1 MKFSARDAE
10 IIRGYRGL
18 RKLVKDVLREI
29 GGVFRDYNLDE
40 DGITYEQ
47 GDYFFLRFFS
57 GDQEISP
64 GLKLSEKRIIVPV
77 CWVKEDK
84 RCLKLG
90 FQPDPEFEGY
100 MIKSMDIDPEFFKL
114 DFKDQKKM
122 IVNFFR
128 GVASKLAAAG
138 IIRQPG
144 YFIAG

>member
-1 MKFSARDAE
+1 MKFSAEDAE
-10 IIRGYRGL
+10 IIKGYR
-18 RKLVKDVLREI
+18 RLREI
-29 GGVFRDYNLDE
+29 IREVLHDVGDVFRNYNLDE

-64 GLKLSEKRIIVPV
+64 GIKLSEKRIIVPV

-90 FQPDPEFEGY
+90 FRSDPEFKGY
-100 MIKSMDIDPEFFKL
+100 MVKKMDLSPDFFGL
-114 DFKDQKKM
+114 DFKDQKKI
-122 IVNFFR
+122 IVDFFHD
-128 GVASKLAAAG
+128 VASRLAAVG
-138 IIRQPG
+138 IIKQPG